1 MMPIALADGK
11 GLNLW
16 DVVLRGGVVA
26 KVVLV
31 VLLFFSLLSWF
42 VILQK
47 TLLYNRSRG
56 VSDRFRGAFRRSSD
70 WRELR
75 QQVGAFT
82 LSPMVGLFNAGYTE
96 VTYQLKGGVPGQ
108 KTQIR
113 SMEAVERS
121 LQRATVVEPPV
132 VYTTATALGPDV
144 KQAIA
149 DEVHRQMERERE
161 AQVLGRDDT
170 QPDPQ
175 PSIFTDRGPRVFLV
189 ANNVLA
195 YAGGQDC
202 ALMEG
207 DVLQLLGTPSPSA
220 EMADVRVLASR
231 GGSCRKGSVVSVRLT
246 DLQEMQNHL
255 RATLDQGMTTLQSEQ
270 GRNGLPTLPSH
281 AAGTVA
287 TAYANEVRPD
297 ADAADQISQVVQ
309 DANRSEQ
316 DMIEQGP
323 PDPGGRSTTI
333 SLGMTLADVE
343 RAMGRPKNT
352 VDLGSKKIY
361 VYKDL
366 KITFLNGRVSDV
378 Q

>member
-121 LQRATVVEPPV
+121 LQRASVVEMGRLER
-132 VYTTATALGPDV
+132 YLGILATIAAVSPFVGLFGTVWGIIDAFQNIGNTGNASLATVAIPIAEAL
-144 KQAIA
+144 
-149 DEVHRQMERERE
+149 
-161 AQVLGRDDT
+161 
-170 QPDPQ
+170 
-175 PSIFTDRGPRVFLV
+175 
-189 ANNVLA
+189 
-195 YAGGQDC
+195 
-202 ALMEG
+202 
-207 DVLQLLGTPSPSA
+207 
-220 EMADVRVLASR
+220 
-231 GGSCRKGSVVSVRLT
+231 
-246 DLQEMQNHL
+246 
-255 RATLDQGMTTLQSEQ
+255 
-270 GRNGLPTLPSH
+270 
-281 AAGTVA
+281 VA
-287 TAYANEVRPD
+287 TAFGLV
-297 ADAADQISQVVQ
+297 AAIPALMAYNFFQGQLKQWQTELDDFSLEFIGL
-309 DANRSEQ
+309 SE
-316 DMIEQGP
+316 
-323 PDPGGRSTTI
+323 RNFT
-333 SLGMTLADVE
+333 
-343 RAMGRPKNT
+343 
-352 VDLGSKKIY
+352 
-361 VYKDL
+361 
-366 KITFLNGRVSDV
+366 
-378 Q
+378 